1 MLYVKLLFP
10 AHERFLIGIEFH
22 MAHYHIP
29 YCIYKQTTCPP
40 VQISIIFKEDLPCVS
55 RRERSI
61 AYEQMLIWN
70 TNLKKSAVL
79 REIFGLFR
87 TILSQKTLQNY
98 YFFRGIGMKK
108 KADSPY
114 VRNYLH
120 SVRRKL
126 YVC

>member
-70 TNLKKSAVL
+70 TNHKKSAVL
-79 REIFGLFR
+79 REILAFREPLFLLDFAKIR
-87 TILSQKTLQNY
+87 IFFKVIITKEQKKSDQKWSLKTL
-98 YFFRGIGMKK
+98 
-108 KADSPY
+108 
-114 VRNYLH
+114 
-120 SVRRKL
+120 
-126 YVC
+126 